1 MIIMEKDG
9 VNILLLCSYES
20 TYVTQLWENIKK
32 YCPGF
37 SLSLLTKKSAKKYYQ
52 PKIMLKE
59 GENIYTY
66 QSSAAMC
73 WLETEKVMR
82 KLPQF
87 DIIHSLWMEKPWGW
101 HVRTLKSKAKFWLC
115 SVGGSDLYR
124 DSRKKVCK
132 AYQLNILNH
141 SDWFSS
147 ENDETKKEF
156 IRTYGKKYDAIPH
169 TINRFGVDIFD
180 AIEERKK
187 KKRSQKRTF
196 DIPMDKIVVCCGYN
210 ANPAHQHL
218 KMISSFSRLPRDII
232 NKLFFVFPM
241 TYSAVENGYIAKVQS
256 AIQEVTDKFIIIE
269 DYMNTEEMA
278 ELVQESDIMIHV
290 QTTDQMSSTMLA
302 HMYNGNV
309 VIAGAW
315 LPYYSL
321 REQGVYFVD
330 VNEVDELDK
339 VLADVTENYDA
350 YKKECANNEN
360 LVYSMSS
367 WNVCV
372 KEWIATYESLLEE
385 RIS

>member
-1 MIIMEKDG
+1 MEKDD

-32 YCPGF
+32 YSPNIR
-37 SLSLLTKKSAKKYYQ
+37 LNLLTKRSAGNYYQ
-52 PKIMLKE
+52 SRIVLKE
-59 GENIYTY
+59 GENIYIY
-66 QSSAAMC
+66 QSSAVGY
-73 WLETEKVMR
+73 WLETEKIIR
-82 KLPQF
+82 KLPKF
-87 DIIHSLWMEKPWGW
+87 DIVHSLWMEKPWGW
-101 HVRTLKSKAKFWLC
+101 HARTLKRKAKFWLC

-196 DIPMDKIVVCCGYN
+196 DIPKDKIVVCCGYN

-218 KMISSFSRLPRDII
+218 KMISSFSRLPQDIV

-241 TYSAVENGYIAKVQS
+241 TYSAVEQGYIEKVQS
-256 AIQEVTDKFIIIE
+256 AIEKVTDRFIILK
-269 DYMNTEEMA
+269 DYMTTEEMA
-278 ELVQESDIMIHV
+278 ELVQDSDIMIHV

-330 VNEVDELDK
+330 VNEVDELDV
-339 VLADVTENYDA
+339 VLENVV
-350 YKKECANNEN
+350 KNIKICKNKCKNNKE
-360 LVYSMSS
+360 LVYSSSS
-367 WNVCV
+367 WNVCAN
-372 KEWIATYESLLEE
+372 KWINVYEKLLEKQVN
-385 RIS
+385 